1 VEVWVRLVF
10 LDDSEQTDPPRA
22 GLRRL
27 LAVGAVIVPE
37 AAVAGYAADLAAIRT
52 DLDVPPGDELKWK
65 PSRGSFLAS
74 AGGEINRTLRT
85 RMLEAAIAQQ
95 VRTVV
100 VIRDFGVS
108 RIKEEVGH
116 ELLRYLYER
125 ISMHLDAHD
134 DLGIVIADKPG
145 GGARED
151 GRWLAE
157 TLPLTDGGTEYIA
170 ADRIVLPIV
179 TAPSHHVPHLQL
191 ADLVVAATTA
201 AVAGLPHGMEL
212 APLLRELMVT
222 SWYGNRGGS
231 GIVLRPNALVNLYH
245 WVFGEPHYM
254 RNSIGVPLPIAGLPY
269 DTDKGLSTALPAGG
283 TGG

>member
-1 VEVWVRLVF
+1 VRLVF
-10 LDDSEQTDPPRA
+10 LDDSEQIDPPRA

-27 LAVGAVIVPE
+27 LAIGAVIVPE
-37 AAVAGYAADLAAIRT
+37 VTVADYAADLAAIRT
-52 DLDVPPGDELKWK
+52 DLSIPPGEEIKWK
-65 PSRGSFLAS
+65 PPRGSFLAS
-74 AGGEINRTLRT
+74 AGGEVNRTLRT
-85 RMLEAAIAQQ
+85 RMLEAAIERQ

-100 VIRDFGVS
+100 VIRDFGIS
-108 RIKEEVGH
+108 RTRATVGQ

-125 ISMHLDAHD
+125 ISMHLDAKD
-134 DLGIVIADKPG
+134 DIGIVIADKPG
-145 GGARED
+145 GGPRED

-157 TLPLTDGGTEYIA
+157 TLPLTDGGTEYVT

-201 AVAGLPHGMEL
+201 AVAGLPHGIEL

-222 SWYGNRGGS
+222 SWSGNRGGS
-231 GIVLRPNALVNLYH
+231 GIVLRPRTLVNLYH
-245 WVFGEPHYM
+245 WVFAEPHYM

-269 DTDKGLSTALPAGG
+269 DTNEGLSTAPTPGG
-283 TGG
+283 LSG